1 MAQRT
6 YVTLSN
12 RGLNHDILPMK
23 LYQKAKKLGIWNP
36 RDIDLTLDIEHWQH
50 TPGVYKETLSCIIFD
65 FQAGEEAVTLDLLPL
80 VMTMA
85 REGRLEEELFLTTF
99 LWEEAKHTEFVR
111 RILDEVL
118 QEHGDLHEYHTLN
131 AARDLF
137 RDDLPQDMN
146 RLLTDPSPANQ
157 VRASVTYNMIVEGV
171 LAETGYYSLLRML
184 DLIENILVETDDG
197 PFSKMLA
204 STNFMPGLRQGLRL
218 FQRDESRHIAYGVFL
233 ISRLIAQDPSLWSV
247 AEAHMKKHFASIES
261 NQSQNGTSEAI
272 RAYTRQQFQKR
283 LARLAQAREQSLEQI
298 CLADVGEGEKFLGS
312 L

>member
-1 MAQRT
+1 MVQRT
-6 YVTLSN
+6 FVTLSN

-50 TPGVYKETLSCIIFD
+50 TPDVYKETLGRIIFG

-80 VMTMA
+80 IMTIA

-118 QEHGDLHEYHTLN
+118 QEHGDLHAYSALN
-131 AARDLF
+131 AARELF
-137 RDDLPQDMN
+137 SDDLPRDMN

-171 LAETGYYSLLRML
+171 LAETGYYSIFRML
-184 DLIENILVETDDG
+184 DLVENILVETNDSS
-197 PFSKMLA
+197 FSRMLA

-247 AEAHMKKHFASIES
+247 AEEYMKRHFASIES

-272 RAYTRQQFQKR
+272 RTYTRQQFQKR
-283 LARLAQAREQSLEQI
+283 LTRLAQAREQNLEQI
-298 CLADVGEGEKFLGS
+298 YQADISEGEKILGS